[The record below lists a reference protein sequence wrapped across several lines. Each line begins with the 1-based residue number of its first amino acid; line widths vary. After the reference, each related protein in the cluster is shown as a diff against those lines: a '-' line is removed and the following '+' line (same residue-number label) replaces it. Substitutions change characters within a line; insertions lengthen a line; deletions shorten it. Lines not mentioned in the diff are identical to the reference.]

1 MYPDDEE
8 VSVSLTQFEELQR
21 KVVSLEYAVRA
32 LFVAASRIDN
42 PDQFFC
48 DFQEEMGRQIDKDV
62 VNGARALRRE
72 QQGDESAK
80 ADAMN
85 LPDLALEACN
95 LSTYVSTGKHDE
107 AESENADDYVLP
119 SSLSKEGQKDLKELE
134 RLVKERAA
142 QLDQED

>member
-42 PDQFFC
+42 PDLFRR
-48 DFQEEMGRQIDKDV
+48 DFQKEMDRQIDKDIQ
-62 VNGARALRRE
+62 NGARALKRHI
-72 QQGDESAK
+72 QGDPSAE

-85 LPDLALEACN
+85 LPDLASEACN
-95 LSTYVSTGKHDE
+95 LRTYVSTGKHEE

-119 SSLSKEGQKDLKELE
+119 SCLSKQGQKDLKDLE
-134 RLVKERAA
+134 GLLKAQA
-142 QLDQED
+142 PQLDQED